1 MIYKVW
7 SFRRGVAALP
17 SNCCDFLASNLLF
30 LSCGFNWS
38 RPLRSTGK
46 RAVQKVSTVSKFL
59 KGFSFSA
66 ENVGA
71 IFSEQIFLF
80 AWFSIKKY

>member
-7 SFRRGVAALP
+7 SFRLGVAALP
-17 SNCCDFLASNLLF
+17 SNCCDFLASNFLF
-30 LSCGFNWS
+30 LSCGFNRS

-46 RAVQKVSTVSKFL
+46 RAVQKVRTVSKFL
-59 KGFSFSA
+59 KVFFSA

-71 IFSEQIFLF
+71 LFSVQIFHF
-80 AWFSIKKY
+80 SWFSIKKY